1 MPETSVITKYRRE
14 NLCKITSGAISSLAP
29 ITEIAFGKGG
39 LDEAGEP
46 LTPSEDQSS
55 LFNELTRFPI
65 DEVTYPNDTTA
76 RYTVTIPEDALV
88 GEKISEAA
96 LVDCNAE
103 ICAIKTMYPKQKDRG
118 VSFIFSFDDE
128 F

>member
-1 MPETSVITKYRRE
+1 MPDTSVITKYRRE

-39 LDEAGEP
+39 LNEAGEP

-55 LFNELTRFPI
+55 LNNELTRYPI
-65 DEVTYPNDTTA
+65 DGVTYPNETTS
-76 RYTVTIPEDALV
+76 RYTVTIPENALV
-88 GEKISEAA
+88 GETISEAG
-96 LVDCNAE
+96 LVDSNGE
-103 ICAIKTMYPKQKDRG
+103 LCAIKTMYPKQKDEG
-118 VSFIFSFDDE
+118 VSFTFAFNDE

>member
-1 MPETSVITKYRRE
+1 MPDTSAITKYRRE

-39 LDEAGEP
+39 LNEAGEP
-46 LTPSEDQSS
+46 LTPSEEQTTLD
-55 LFNELTRFPI
+55 NELTRYPI
-65 DEVTYPNDTTA
+65 DGVTYPNETTA
-76 RYTVTIPEDALV
+76 RYTVTIPEDDLV

-96 LVDCNAE
+96 LVDRNGE
-103 ICAIKTMYPKQKDRG
+103 ICAIKTMYPKQKDSG
-118 VSFIFSFDDE
+118 VSFTFTFDDE